1 MPIHNYPSIR
11 AVPVLLL
18 INDPLAPPQAW
29 VQFADRLEDLAQP
42 EKLESALSCLNL
54 LVTDA
59 LKHVPDV
66 LTYLAR
72 LRNQSIF
79 NFCAIPQ
86 VEGGYRGGRGGGG
99 SYRIRRQLQ
108 GTATPVREAEGG

>member
-86 VEGGYRGGRGGGG
+86 VGGRLPWWPWWRGFISHPTPTTGDCHACEGG
-99 SYRIRRQLQ
+99 
-108 GTATPVREAEGG
+108 

>member
-1 MPIHNYPSIR
+1 MPP
-11 AVPVLLL
+11 PP
-18 INDPLAPPQAW
+18 DPQAW
-29 VQFADRLEDLAQP
+29 VQFSDRLEDLAQP
-42 EKLESALSCLNL
+42 GRLESALSCLNL

-59 LKHVPDV
+59 LRHVPDV

-86 VEGGYRGGRGGGG
+86 VGR
-99 SYRIRRQLQ
+99 
-108 GTATPVREAEGG
+108 REVAEAAI